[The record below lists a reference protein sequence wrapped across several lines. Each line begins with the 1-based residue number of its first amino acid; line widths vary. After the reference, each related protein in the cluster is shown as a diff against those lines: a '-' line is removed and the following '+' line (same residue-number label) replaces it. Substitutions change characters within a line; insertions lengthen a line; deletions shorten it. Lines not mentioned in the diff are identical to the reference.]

1 MIVIRNGRVMFDS
14 PKRVQQSVNLIEL
27 AFQSEYKVSQLS
39 KVLGLT
45 PRHMERMFYDSLGV
59 SPKYWLRQQ
68 RMVRARY
75 LIREGF
81 PLKHISVYLGFKRY
95 SHFISEVKTFYGM
108 SPIQMVE
115 IEKRRCT
122 IQAGKKTSAMAG

>member
-27 AFQSEYKVSQLS
+27 AFQSEYKVGQLS
-39 KVLGLT
+39 KMLGLT
-45 PRHMERMFYDSLGV
+45 TRHMERMFYDSLGV

-108 SPIQMVE
+108 SPVRMVE
-115 IEKRRCT
+115 LEKRRCT
-122 IQAGKKTSAMAG
+122 IQAEKNRTAIAG